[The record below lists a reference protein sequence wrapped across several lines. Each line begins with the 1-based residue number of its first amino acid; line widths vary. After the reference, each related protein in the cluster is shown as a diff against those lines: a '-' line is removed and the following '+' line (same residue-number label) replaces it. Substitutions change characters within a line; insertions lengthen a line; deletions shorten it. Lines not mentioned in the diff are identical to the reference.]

1 MDCFVALLLAMT
13 KGARENEL
21 EGKMQKFRSMIAL
34 GACSLLVAGLPVQA
48 KTRTTQATMLDRLQI
63 EDLVIDY
70 YSQLGSEKGPDFGEE
85 YTDDGVLVLGTRE
98 VKGKAA
104 IKALYAGI
112 KPADPSKPRV
122 RMNVLVNNPRIT
134 VTGSTAHGEFIY
146 TGVMVPDPAKAPEV
160 HEQGREIDEFV
171 KVKGEWKIKRRQII
185 NDANAGFGAAP
196 PPAAKP
202 AG

>member
-1 MDCFVALLLAMT
+1 MRKASPVL
-13 KGARENEL
+13 
-21 EGKMQKFRSMIAL
+21 L
-34 GACSLLVAGLPVQA
+34 GAAALALALTAEQSAQA
-48 KTRTTQATMLDRLQI
+48 KTTAATMLDRLQI
-63 EDLVIDY
+63 EDLVIEY
-70 YSQLGSEKGPDFGEE
+70 YSQLGGEKGPDFGNE
-85 YTDDGVLVLGTRE
+85 YLEDGELVLGTRV
-98 VKGKAA
+98 VKGRAA

-134 VTGSTAHGEFIY
+134 VTGNTAHGEFIY

-171 KVKGEWKIKRRQII
+171 KVNGEWKIKRRQII
-185 NDANAGFGAAP
+185 NDANAGFGAP
-196 PPAAKP
+196 PPAVAPKP

>member
-1 MDCFVALLLAMT
+1 MRKASPVL
-13 KGARENEL
+13 
-21 EGKMQKFRSMIAL
+21 L
-34 GACSLLVAGLPVQA
+34 GAAALALALTAEQSAQA
-48 KTRTTQATMLDRLQI
+48 KTTAATMLDRLQI
-63 EDLVIDY
+63 EDLVIEY
-70 YSQLGSEKGPDFGEE
+70 YSQLGGEKGPDFGNE
-85 YTDDGVLVLGTRE
+85 YTEDGVLVLGTRE
-98 VKGKAA
+98 VKGRAA

-134 VTGSTAHGEFIY
+134 VTGNTAHGEFIY

-171 KVKGEWKIKRRQII
+171 KVNGEWKIKRRQII
-185 NDANAGFGAAP
+185 NDANAGFGAP
-196 PPAAKP
+196 PPAVAPKP